1 MTTRTPRQIRD
12 FYNTEQGFVDLM
24 FVMGVGANERD
35 RIVEDGFGA
44 IRDLID
50 QYDHDVEAFRAYLK
64 NLNRTFGASN
74 NPDRRVYFPPPVMSR
89 MIGTLYYGITT
100 YQSCHILPDF
110 ELLTPEYAMECYKF
124 YEGMRNDENPES
136 EKQIE
141 LDIPDF
147 KGASNWRS
155 FRDLVLMRLQLI
167 KGKVGYPID
176 YVIDKTERHAERT
189 NASRFLVDIAPI
201 TEDNYLKTHVVHFG
215 KAFKEDNKRVWNVLK
230 SLLHET
236 SAYDHVVDCDK
247 TSNGRKAWQ
256 ILKKFYEGEDFLQ
269 RLQDEAF
276 SILSSTIYR
285 GESLR
290 YTFESYVNRHIK
302 AHKLLI
308 DAEYNKDPITGR
320 ILGMDDSTK
329 IQHFRTGIKLDA
341 GLEQQL
347 SSARTNNKH
356 RSTFADYVS
365 YLQAEVDIK
374 NQRKKEL
381 KTNNSS
387 KRGISKVE
395 HGKSNNKTSN
405 KPRSK
410 LVDGKRI
417 EAKKYPRN
425 EWLKLTQNQKDAVIQ
440 MYAEIKGKSSNNT
453 RSKNNVDIKSL
464 QSAMKQDLID
474 VGDAIVSKIVHFE
487 DDEDSKTDNDD
498 VTDSKPS
505 KRKVKSGGV
514 GNFLSKRGKRA

>member
-1 MTTRTPRQIRD
+1 MTTRTVRQIRES
-12 FYNTEQGFVDLM
+12 YNTEQGFVDLM
-24 FVMGVGANERD
+24 FTMGVGANERD
-35 RIVEDGFGA
+35 RIVDDGFGA
-44 IRDLID
+44 IRDLIKH
-50 QYDHDVEAFRAYLK
+50 YDHDVEAFRTYLK
-64 NLNRTFGASN
+64 TLNRTFGASS
-74 NPDRRVYFPPPVMSR
+74 NPDTRVYFPPPVMSR
-89 MIGTLYYGITT
+89 LIGVLYYGIIAC
-100 YQSCHILPDF
+100 QSCHMLPDF
-110 ELLTPEYAMECYKF
+110 DLITPEYALECYKF
-124 YEGMRNDENPES
+124 YEGLRKEENPES

-155 FRDLVLMRLQLI
+155 FRDLVKMRLQLI
-167 KGKVGYPID
+167 EGKVGYQID
-176 YVIDKTERHAERT
+176 YVIDATERHAQRV
-189 NASRFLVDIAPI
+189 NAAQLPCDTVPI
-201 TEDNYLKTHVVHFG
+201 TEDDFLKTHVVHFG
-215 KAFKEDNKRVWNVLK
+215 KAYKEDNKRVWIVLK

-236 SAYDHVVDCDK
+236 SAYDHIVGCDK
-247 TSNGRKAWQ
+247 TTNGRKAWQ
-256 ILKKFYEGEDFLQ
+256 ILKKYYEGEDFLQ

-276 SILSSTIYR
+276 SILNSTIYR

-290 YTFESYVNRHIK
+290 YTFETYVDRHIK

-308 DAEYNKDPITGR
+308 DAEYNKDPETGK

-347 SSARTNNKH
+347 SAARTNNKH

-374 NQRKKEL
+374 NQRRKEL

-387 KRGISKVE
+387 KRAISKVE
-395 HGKSNNKTSN
+395 HAKSDTKNNKL
-405 KPRSK
+405 KFRF
-410 LVDGKRI
+410 VDGKRI

-425 EWLKLTQNQKDAVIQ
+425 EWRKLTQNQKDAVMQ
-440 MYAEIKGKSSNNT
+440 MHAESKGKSPSKQH
-453 RSKNNVDIKSL
+453 KNNVDIKSI
-464 QSAMKQDLID
+464 QSAIKQGLID

-487 DDEDSKTDNDD
+487 EDEENKTDNEES
-498 VTDSKPS
+498 TDSKPG

-514 GNFLSKRGKRA
+514 GNFLSKRGKRN